1 MSELQIHYQ
10 IIFNNFKER
19 YISDDPGIVSSLLAD
34 LRNEDMDIARKTFS
48 QYARGDF
55 VFSYNYC
62 TTLHD
67 LYVEIYN
74 HLGFETEIN
83 NRGIMNP
90 VYIYEKLL
98 YIRIQPSSH
107 KLVDLIKDFSI
118 GKDLNIYLEFCSTA
132 GNCFKNNEYD
142 ELRFF
147 MHSNERCG
155 HNRPHVHVECGE
167 TNASIDLFTFKMI
180 GDLPYKLYRKAVDV
194 IKLRR
199 KDLLVY
205 WNYHTNGLDVDI
217 DMAIKEERLVIAQ
230 K

>member
-118 GKDLNIYLEFCSTA
+118 GKTLIYIWNFVQLQVTVLKITSMM
-132 GNCFKNNEYD
+132 NCAFLCTQMRD
-142 ELRFF
+142 ADIIVLMF
-147 MHSNERCG
+147 MLSAERRM
-155 HNRPHVHVECGE
+155 H
-167 TNASIDLFTFKMI
+167 L
-180 GDLPYKLYRKAVDV
+180 
-194 IKLRR
+194 
-199 KDLLVY
+199 
-205 WNYHTNGLDVDI
+205 
-217 DMAIKEERLVIAQ
+217 
-230 K
+230 